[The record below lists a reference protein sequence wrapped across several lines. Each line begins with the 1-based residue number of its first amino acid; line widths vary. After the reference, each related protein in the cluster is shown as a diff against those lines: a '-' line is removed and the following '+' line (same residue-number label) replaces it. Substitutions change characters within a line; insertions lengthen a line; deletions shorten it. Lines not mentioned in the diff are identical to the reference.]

1 MRTVCDM
8 KVQFGSIYVI
18 AWRGKAG
25 LLIDCICCEKVHRCL
40 TLWQERTS
48 GPLTSARKH
57 RTAKHCTQGDACEAV
72 WAADGQYYAAKIT
85 SLDAGGKCTVTFV
98 EYGEEGETMAAHCRP
113 PSTSSLAW
121 PLTATHSR
129 ASLLA
134 SGRHRLLCGHSLPS
148 ALLDLL
154 ASPMPSQ
161 TIVPPLTATHRRPS
175 R

>member
-1 MRTVCDM
+1 M

-25 LLIDCICCEKVHRCL
+25 LFIDCICCEKVHRCL

-48 GPLTSARKH
+48 GPLTLARKH
-57 RTAKHCTQGDACEAV
+57 RTANHTQGDACEAV

-98 EYGEEGETMAAHCRP
+98 EYGEDGETMAAHCHP

-121 PLTATHSR
+121 PLSYPL
-129 ASLLA
+129 SGLLA
-134 SGRHRLLCGHSLPS
+134 SIRPS
-148 ALLDLL
+148 PTLVW
-154 ASPMPSQ
+154 S
-161 TIVPPLTATHRRPS
+161 LTAVRPPRS
-175 R
+175 PR